1 MVSRTILVFGLF
13 LLQFLSFPTKTLASS
28 GIRTESLTLAWDPST
43 DPSVVGYRL
52 YQGTESQ
59 VYTNVLN
66 MNDSVSALIGGL
78 VPGVTYY
85 FAVTA
90 YDETGLESAFSGE
103 ISYTVPTSSV
113 IPPAAGP
120 TMGMTRNLFNQT
132 MLSGVAPAGVYA
144 VLASQDLT
152 SWSAIATISTTIEG
166 HFQFTDPAG
175 PTTPF
180 RFYRLQQISTQ
191 PTAATA
197 NSGSTALP
205 KSVAAG
211 F

>member
-1 MVSRTILVFGLF
+1 VVSRTILVFGLF
-13 LLQFLSFPTKTLASS
+13 LLQVVSFPTKLHAS
-28 GIRTESLTLAWDPST
+28 GTIHTQSLTLAWDPST
-43 DPSVVGYRL
+43 DQVVVGYRL
-52 YQGTESQ
+52 YQGAESQ

-66 MNDSVSALIGGL
+66 MNDSVTAVIDGL

-90 YDETGLESAFSGE
+90 YDESGLESAFSGE
-103 ISYTVPTSSV
+103 ISYTVPTGDLISPGSD
-113 IPPAAGP
+113 PKLCMQLNP
-120 TMGMTRNLFNQT
+120 FNQAVLT
-132 MLSGVAPAGVYA
+132 GVAPAGVYA

-166 HFQFTDPAG
+166 SFQFTDPAG

-180 RFYRLQQISTQ
+180 RFYRLQQITSQ
-191 PTAATA
+191 PAYTPS
-197 NSGSTALP
+197 NSGSAPLP
-205 KSVAAG
+205 KPVTSG